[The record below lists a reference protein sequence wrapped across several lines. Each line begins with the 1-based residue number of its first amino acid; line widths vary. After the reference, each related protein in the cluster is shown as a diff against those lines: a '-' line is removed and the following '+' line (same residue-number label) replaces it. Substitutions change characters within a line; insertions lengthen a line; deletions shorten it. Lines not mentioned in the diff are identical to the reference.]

1 MNDRVRD
8 PAIDILR
15 GLPMIGVLYAHGLEM
30 FIRPTGL
37 AFDPVSLAIWQ
48 TISSFVIVA
57 FFFVSGLTVLNLDKQ
72 PLRKVLVSSLSL
84 VLIADIIQ
92 ITYAPIRIATGLSA
106 HEPPLLIAKH
116 ILAPLVTGAK
126 FSTSIPWFLVAL
138 ALVRLLAWV
147 YLRSGTKERVAIWVV
162 TVLAFVASTSVEEP
176 YLEAQSWTIGLAFL
190 LLGREA
196 VRRNLLALTAPRL
209 LLMLGFAVLVAL
221 TIVLAPLNRGCLFD
235 AVRVCSSHPEWHG
248 QFGVELVLGRTG
260 FLPMFVLSGLVG
272 IGALMATAFVTRQ
285 TAIGAFFAWVGRN
298 TVPLIMMNGIM
309 YAAIEP
315 MLSRRLQGH
324 VLPESAVIAI
334 PLLLVAGQLL
344 LLIPCSSALLRVQ
357 QFSGRL
363 AEILVEQ
370 TVRRLRP
377 LRAARSAEEG

>member
-1 MNDRVRD
+1 MTNRVRD

-48 TISSFVIVA
+48 TISSFCIVA
-57 FFFVSGLTVLNLDKQ
+57 FFFVSGLTAQNLDKQ
-72 PLRKVLVSSLSL
+72 SLRKVLVSSLSL
-84 VLIADIIQ
+84 ILIADIIQ
-92 ITYAPIRIATGLSA
+92 ITFAPIRIATGLSA

-116 ILAPLVTGAK
+116 ILAPLLTGAK

-138 ALVRLLAWV
+138 AFARMLAWV
-147 YLRSGTKERVAIWVV
+147 YLRSGTKERVAIWGV

-176 YLEAQSWTIGLAFL
+176 YFEAQCWTIGLAFL

-196 VRRNLLALTAPRL
+196 VRRNLLAFTAPRL
-209 LLMLGFAVLVAL
+209 PLMLGFVAL
-221 TIVLAPLNRGCLFD
+221 WALTLVLAPRNHGCLFD

-248 QFGVELVLGRTG
+248 QFAVELVLGRTG
-260 FLPMFVLSGLVG
+260 FLPLFVLSGLVG
-272 IGALMATAFVTRQ
+272 IAALVATAFVTRR
-285 TAIGAFFAWVGRN
+285 TAIGAFFAWIGRN
-298 TVPLIMMNGIM
+298 TVPLIMMNGIV
-309 YAAIEP
+309 YAGIEP
-315 MLSRRLQGH
+315 MMSRALQGGA
-324 VLPESAVIAI
+324 LPEAAVIAL

-344 LLIPCSSALLRVQ
+344 LLIPTSSVLLRVQ
-357 QFSGRL
+357 QFSGWL

-370 TVRRLRP
+370 TARRLRP